1 MMKVLDK
8 NRNFLGL
15 PDEFSG
21 FKQARV
27 VILPVPYERT
37 SSYVDGSKKGPEALL
52 EASSQLEDFDE
63 ELNTVIYRCCKGIAT
78 LEPMQFASE
87 TAPESIERIR
97 QVVSGLLEMGKYV
110 VSLGGEHTFSLG
122 PVRAHYDHYGDS
134 LSLLQLDA
142 HKDFRDDYL
151 GDPFSHASVMA
162 RMLEFIPS
170 IVQLGIRSHCR
181 EELEI
186 QHADRV
192 STFYAHSIKSGQ
204 MPDWQEQV
212 LEALD
217 KVLRPAGILL
227 RADSSIRKLEGLDS
241 YQQVIGNVPEELT
254 VKEHGLSFAV
264 SLREGQK
271 TGWFYDQRLNRARLR
286 NYVRGKRVLDVFS
299 YAGAWGLQAAAAGA
313 AEVLCVD
320 ASGAAVE
327 RIHGNAQANGLSDRV
342 ASVEGDAFEVLAQLR
357 LNQEKFDVVVLDPP
371 AFIKRKKDARA
382 GEQAYHRLNQ
392 LAMQVLKKDAI
403 LVSASCS
410 HHLPE
415 SSLQTIL
422 LQSSRHLD
430 RSLQIL
436 ERGHQAPD
444 HPLHPAIAETAYLKA
459 LFCRVLP
466 S

>member
-1 MMKVLDK
+1 MKVLDK

-204 MPDWQEQV
+204 MPDWQDRV
-212 LEALD
+212 LEAL
-217 KVLRPAGILL
+217 
-227 RADSSIRKLEGLDS
+227 
-241 YQQVIGNVPEELT
+241 
-254 VKEHGLSFAV
+254 
-264 SLREGQK
+264 
-271 TGWFYDQRLNRARLR
+271 
-286 NYVRGKRVLDVFS
+286 
-299 YAGAWGLQAAAAGA
+299 
-313 AEVLCVD
+313 
-320 ASGAAVE
+320 
-327 RIHGNAQANGLSDRV
+327 SDRV
-342 ASVEGDAFEVLAQLR
+342 YLTIDCDFFDPSVIPSVGTPEPGGFYWYETLAFLRKLCAAKSVVGFDICEFAPIAGLHYPDFTLARLIYKLLGYIFYLTSSVYEVR
-357 LNQEKFDVVVLDPP
+357 
-371 AFIKRKKDARA
+371 
-382 GEQAYHRLNQ
+382 
-392 LAMQVLKKDAI
+392 
-403 LVSASCS
+403 
-410 HHLPE
+410 
-415 SSLQTIL
+415 
-422 LQSSRHLD
+422 
-430 RSLQIL
+430 
-436 ERGHQAPD
+436 
-444 HPLHPAIAETAYLKA
+444 
-459 LFCRVLP
+459 
-466 S
+466 